1 MVNRKDRLATKISL
15 TVGAVLILVFT
26 IMITA
31 MLLIVQFSMIETI
44 RDNLKTQS
52 KANKYQLQEFLQTAQ
67 TASLN
72 LKGIISSYYSSEQ
85 ETPTYQSIFYEDL
98 KLDEKQKLL
107 EDYIFSS
114 AKNILTTNDSIVEIS
129 VMFEP
134 FCFSND
140 RKDYGVYFSNDKNG
154 TIQVNDIGAYDE
166 FSKKNYYQIAVG
178 KQGTVYTEPYI
189 EEEVKVITCAQPL
202 LFEGKMIG
210 VINVNIALSMFDE
223 LELDS
228 KLYSSF
234 YVDVI
239 NMNGNI
245 IYDNK
250 DQNKIGKNITDFFSN
265 KTVDSENFLNTLKER
280 KNFSLRYKDINGIK
294 QEAYFEAASAGEE
307 VWYTVSIVR
316 DLDIKSDILRITF
329 LLIGI
334 EILTLLILVI
344 FVYRLMGRKLAPIL
358 TLVTASNE
366 IADGK
371 VDGNL
376 NISGK
381 DEIFLLGKSFEDM
394 SEKLKKIIED
404 IKFLLGSMAE
414 GDYSVTSKVPERYV
428 GIYAEILDSI
438 EKLKEKQS
446 QTIYHINQVASQVAV
461 GSSDLAQSAQ
471 NLTEGTSEQNSAVE
485 KLYEG
490 ASKVTKHVQENAKL
504 TDIAHEKAKYMGLE
518 ANTSKKKMTEL
529 LKAMERISA
538 TSSEI
543 EEIITGIEN
552 IANQTNLLSLN
563 AAIEAARAGE
573 AGRGFSVVA
582 ESIRELAEQSASASA
597 NTKKLIETSLYEI
610 KNGNEITKDTS
621 ETLNK
626 VMEEVDEILLAVAK
640 VRSASDIQAEEVA
653 EIEKGISQI
662 SDVVQNTL
670 ATAEETS
677 ATSEELSAQVV
688 SLSELVGQFK
698 LVEKEE

>member
-85 ETPTYQSIFYEDL
+85 ETPTYQSIVYEDL

-189 EEEVKVITCAQPL
+189 EEGVKVITCAQPL

-228 KLYSSF
+228 ELYSSF

-265 KTVDSENFLNTLKER
+265 KSVDSENFLNRLKER

>member
-85 ETPTYQSIFYEDL
+85 ETPTYQSIVYEDL

-228 KLYSSF
+228 ELYSSF

-265 KTVDSENFLNTLKER
+265 KSVNSENFLNRLKER

-307 VWYTVSIVR
+307 AWYTVSIVR

>member
-140 RKDYGVYFSNDKNG
+140 RKDYGVYLSNDKNG

-228 KLYSSF
+228 ELYSSF

-265 KTVDSENFLNTLKER
+265 KSVDSENFLNRLKER

-698 LVEKEE
+698 LMEKEE

>member
-1 MVNRKDRLATKISL
+1 MVDRKDRLARKISL

-31 MLLIVQFSMIETI
+31 MLLIVQFSMIKTI

-72 LKGIISSYYSSEQ
+72 LKGIISSYYSSNQ
-85 ETPTYQSIFYEDL
+85 ETPTYQSIVYEDL

-107 EDYIFSS
+107 EEYIFST

-134 FCFSND
+134 FCFSKE
-140 RKDYGVYFSNDKNG
+140 RKDYAVYFSNDNTG
-154 TIQVNDIGAYDE
+154 TIQIDDIGSYDE
-166 FSKKNYYQIAVG
+166 FSKKNYYQIAIG
-178 KQGTVYTEPYI
+178 KQNTVYTESYL
-189 EEEVKVITCAQPL
+189 EEEKEVITCAQPL

-210 VINVNIALSMFDE
+210 VINVDIDLSVFDK
-223 LELDS
+223 LELNS
-228 KLYSSF
+228 ELYSSF

-245 IYDNK
+245 IYDSK
-250 DQNKIGKNITDFFSN
+250 DQNKIGKNITEFFSN
-265 KTVDSENFLNTLKER
+265 KSIDSKNFLSKLQER
-280 KNFSLRYKDINGIK
+280 KNFSLRYKDMNGIR
-294 QEAYFEAASAGEE
+294 QEAYFETISAGEE

-334 EILTLLILVI
+334 EILALLILVI
-344 FVYRLMGRKLAPIL
+344 FVYRLMGQKLAPIL
-358 TLVTASNE
+358 TLVTASKE

-376 NISGK
+376 NITGK

-394 SEKLKKIIED
+394 SEKLKRIIED

-414 GDYSVTSKVPERYV
+414 GDYSVISKVPERYI

-446 QTIYHINQVASQVAV
+446 QTIYHINQVSSQVAV

-504 TDIAHEKAKYMGLE
+504 TDSAYEKAKFMGLE
-518 ANTSKKKMTEL
+518 ANTGKEKMNEL
-529 LKAMERISA
+529 LKAMERISS

-543 EEIITGIEN
+543 EAIITGIED

-582 ESIRELAEQSASASA
+582 ESIRELAEQSAVASA

-621 ETLNK
+621 DTLNK
-626 VMEEVDEILLAVAK
+626 VMEEVDEILIAVSK

-698 LVEKEE
+698 LMEKEE